1 MQYHSKSEV
10 NFRASE
16 NEIYTNDGLRS
27 YNQAI
32 EICKGTADFLWLASA
47 MEGQICAMLLLEYLH
62 ADVGVNMFTVCST

>member
-1 MQYHSKSEV
+1 MQGRLICV
-10 NFRASE
+10 LMV
-16 NEIYTNDGLRS
+16 GLYS

-62 ADVGVNMFTVCST
+62 ADVGVRIARVCSTWP